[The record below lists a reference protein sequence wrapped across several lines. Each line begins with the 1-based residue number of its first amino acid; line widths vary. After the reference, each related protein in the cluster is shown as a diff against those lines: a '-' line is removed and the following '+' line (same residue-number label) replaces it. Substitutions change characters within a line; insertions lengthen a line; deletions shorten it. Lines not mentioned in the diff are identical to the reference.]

1 MLLDRALVRQQAIER
16 TIEAIVVHQRR
27 RERQQVL
34 QRGAAIPRL
43 GDVQFARRLA
53 QPGEHEH
60 ARHRRPRHRFT
71 PFRQELCQ
79 QVVEAQRAPERPPEP
94 YVAEGTPAFQPDAL
108 ELDRNC
114 LIGRRRGEEVGLLS
128 VPRNRAC
135 QRLRAGAPG
144 RVQFTEMRDGL
155 LNDIAADAHRADKA
169 PVAVDLAVLPPRRVT
184 EVHHPA
190 YPSQWRTKSTKLVGT
205 TSTFPV
211 FGSDGGWK
219 YERRGRHDRAV
230 QLLNCGS
237 WASPFAFFWCSRV
250 LSTLALHMQT
260 VAVGWQLYTLTGSAL
275 DLGLLGLV
283 QFVPTIALTLVG
295 GHVAD
300 RRDRRVVV
308 VVCQVAQAGASV
320 ALAVGSHGGWLGR
333 GSVLAIVGVLGAAQ
347 AFANPS
353 RTALLPRLVPLGQ
366 IPRAIASVTSA
377 TQTSR
382 IVGPALGGLL
392 YDFGPAIVYVTVAA
406 LVSSVV
412 LARRPVQHGAGP
424 IFFGA
429 VLVFGVA
436 TIVFGVSTNLLVSL
450 AALTVLGAADL
461 LSVVIRHSLVQMR
474 TPDGM
479 RGRVSAVHSV
489 STNTSNQLGEFESGV
504 LAALLGPVPAVVL
517 GRVGTSVVAPL
528 WMYRFPELRRFHL
541 ADS

>member
-1 MLLDRALVRQQAIER
+1 
-16 TIEAIVVHQRR
+16 
-27 RERQQVL
+27 
-34 QRGAAIPRL
+34 
-43 GDVQFARRLA
+43 
-53 QPGEHEH
+53 
-60 ARHRRPRHRFT
+60 
-71 PFRQELCQ
+71 
-79 QVVEAQRAPERPPEP
+79 
-94 YVAEGTPAFQPDAL
+94 
-108 ELDRNC
+108 
-114 LIGRRRGEEVGLLS
+114 
-128 VPRNRAC
+128 
-135 QRLRAGAPG
+135 
-144 RVQFTEMRDGL
+144 
-155 LNDIAADAHRADKA
+155 
-169 PVAVDLAVLPPRRVT
+169 
-184 EVHHPA
+184 
-190 YPSQWRTKSTKLVGT
+190 
-205 TSTFPV
+205 
-211 FGSDGGWK
+211 
-219 YERRGRHDRAV
+219 
-230 QLLNCGS
+230 
-237 WASPFAFFWCSRV
+237 
-250 LSTLALHMQT
+250 MQT

-300 RRDRRVVV
+300 RSDRRVVV
-308 VVCQVAQAGASV
+308 VICQVAQAGASV

-353 RTALLPRLVPLGQ
+353 RTALLPRLVPLAQ

-392 YDFGPAIVYVTVAA
+392 YDFGPAIVYGT
-406 LVSSVV
+406 
-412 LARRPVQHGAGP
+412 
-424 IFFGA
+424 

-450 AALTVLGAADL
+450 AALTVLGGADL

-517 GRVGTSVVAPL
+517 GGVGTIVVAAL

>member
-155 LNDIAADAHRADKA
+155 LNDLAADAHRADKA

-237 WASPFAFFWCSRV
+237 WASRPSLSDERERRQKKFVGVARSLGPAGYSESESKTHTIARSR
-250 LSTLALHMQT
+250 SGGEYTMTLAPGCSEAAACT
-260 VAVGWQLYTLTGSAL
+260 TTGSA
-275 DLGLLGLV
+275 GAGV
-283 QFVPTIALTLVG
+283 GAMTCHRVKAPMAAAASALPNATRGCLNP
-295 GHVAD
+295 
-300 RRDRRVVV
+300 RRPCHDCR
-308 VVCQVAQAGASV
+308 AGAAAACRSRSMPRTTPGQKPV
-320 ALAVGSHGGWLGR
+320 QSAGSATDR
-333 GSVLAIVGVLGAAQ
+333 V
-347 AFANPS
+347 S
-353 RTALLPRLVPLGQ
+353 RSELRSRW
-366 IPRAIASVTSA
+366 RASTSA
-377 TQTSR
+377 
-382 IVGPALGGLL
+382 
-392 YDFGPAIVYVTVAA
+392 
-406 LVSSVV
+406 
-412 LARRPVQHGAGP
+412 
-424 IFFGA
+424 
-429 VLVFGVA
+429 
-436 TIVFGVSTNLLVSL
+436 
-450 AALTVLGAADL
+450 
-461 LSVVIRHSLVQMR
+461 
-474 TPDGM
+474 
-479 RGRVSAVHSV
+479 
-489 STNTSNQLGEFESGV
+489 
-504 LAALLGPVPAVVL
+504 
-517 GRVGTSVVAPL
+517 
-528 WMYRFPELRRFHL
+528 
-541 ADS
+541 